1 MKITGVYNWL
11 KSLLLAKNRLNLG
24 KFDGDKCILDTEISK
39 VNILFDEVKFD
50 IEKRLEDSS
59 WF

>member
-1 MKITGVYNWL
+1 VFITDL

-39 VNILFDEVKFD
+39 VNVLFDEVKFD

-59 WF
+59 